1 MLVSN
6 NKVLKINNK
15 WLNTSDPYN
24 IQGVVIGTK
33 IWSKPNL
40 MIDDGEEGIYYVDN
54 VTIDGVNYGRQYYY
68 NWYAA
73 VRVAAKVG
81 NGWRLPTTTDWYSL
95 ATDIGGWDQG
105 NKLKSTTG
113 WYKSTTGEYF
123 NGTDDYGLTI
133 YPFHN
138 HGSLGYGVTAEY
150 HASNRP
156 GDEMSRPGIYDVL
169 FQISSTWGPPGRA
182 YSMDPNR
189 DIRDTS
195 YKQIR
200 LVKDV
205 VQ

>member
-15 WLNTSDPYN
+15 WLNTFDPYN
-24 IQGVVIGTK
+24 IQGVVIGDK

-40 MIDDGEEGIYYVDN
+40 MIDDGGEGIYYVDD

-73 VRVAAKVG
+73 ARVAAKVG
-81 NGWRLPTTTDWYSL
+81 NGWRLPTWSDWDSL
-95 ATDIGGWDQG
+95 ALTIGGYYQG

-138 HGSLGYGVTAEY
+138 HDSLGYGVTAEF
-150 HASNRP
+150 HAGDRP
-156 GDEMSRPGIYDVL
+156 SGDGGMTNGVYDVL
-169 FQISSTWGPPGRA
+169 FQTSSNWQIGRE
-182 YSMDPNR
+182 YSGEDAGN
-189 DIRDTS
+189 TL
-195 YKQIR
+195 YKQVR

-205 VQ
+205 V

>member
-15 WLNTSDPYN
+15 WLNTFDPYN
-24 IQGVVIGTK
+24 IQGVVIGNK

-40 MIDDGEEGIYYVDN
+40 MIDDGGEGIYYVDD

-73 VRVAAKVG
+73 ARVAAKVG
-81 NGWRLPTTTDWYSL
+81 NGWRLPTYSDWNSL
-95 ATDIGGWDQG
+95 ALTIGGYDQG
-105 NKLKSTTG
+105 NKLKSTSG
-113 WYKSTTGEYF
+113 WYKSSTGEYF

-133 YPFHN
+133 YPFAE
-138 HGSLGYGVTAEY
+138 SYYGLRAEY
-150 HASNRP
+150 HASDRP
-156 GDEMSRPGIYDVL
+156 SGEAGTAIGVYDVL
-169 FQISSTWGPPGRA
+169 IQTTSNWMIGREYHGEDA
-182 YSMDPNR
+182 GN
-189 DIRDTS
+189 DI

-205 VQ
+205 V